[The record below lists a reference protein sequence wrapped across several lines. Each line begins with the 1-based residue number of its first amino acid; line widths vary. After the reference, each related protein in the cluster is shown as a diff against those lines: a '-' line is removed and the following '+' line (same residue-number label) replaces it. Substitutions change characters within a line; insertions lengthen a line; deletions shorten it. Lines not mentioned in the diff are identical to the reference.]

1 MILFDKEG
9 TAHEVV
15 PVEEINAL
23 MRIHEHEFVEALK
36 DIINM
41 MFIYRKEIRSG
52 SEIPDVVLGLIGGLK
67 AINRQRKEPDAV
79 INNFDIISKDIE
91 YIMLFDY
98 LDDNYK
104 KEA

>member
-1 MILFDKEG
+1 MILFDKDG
-9 TAHEVV
+9 AAHEVV
-15 PVEEINAL
+15 PAEEINAL
-23 MRIHEHEFVEALK
+23 MRIHEHEFIEALN
-36 DIINM
+36 DIVKM
-41 MFIYRKEIRSG
+41 MLIYRKEIRSE

-79 INNFDIISKDIE
+79 INNFDIISKNNE